1 MSWQSAHEEPHL
13 VGRTGWLRAAVLGA
27 NDGIVSISALI
38 VGVAA
43 AGADSYALLV
53 AGFAG
58 LSAGAMSMAA
68 GEYVSVSSQADL
80 ETAEVARERL
90 ELAQHPEAE
99 LAELISIYESRGVSP
114 ETARQ
119 VAIEMTEAD
128 ALSAHMRDEIGLSE
142 TMEAHPL
149 QAALASGLT
158 FSVAGAVPLL
168 AAVLAPASAVILSV
182 ALVTLAALALLG
194 ALGAWAG
201 RAPMGRA
208 VARVVF
214 WGVGSMAVTLAI
226 GRLFGVT
233 MG

>member
-43 AGADSYALLV
+43 SGADSYALLV

-80 ETAEVARERL
+80 EAAEIERELR
-90 ELAQHPEAE
+90 ELTTNAEAE
-99 LAELISIYESRGVSP
+99 LEELVSIYEARGVSP
-114 ETARQ
+114 QTARQ
-119 VAIEMTEAD
+119 VAIEMTDAD
-128 ALSAHMRDEIGLSE
+128 ALATHMRDEIGLSE

-158 FSVAGAVPLL
+158 FTVAGAVPLL
-168 AAVLAPASAVILSV
+168 AAVFAPASAVILTV
-182 ALVTLAALALLG
+182 ALVTLAALAFLG
-194 ALGAWAG
+194 ALGAGAG
-201 RAPMGRA
+201 RAPVARA